1 MYYILL
7 LLSIMFNID
16 IISNPFNELV
26 SPFHPVFQ
34 TQTSKYKPL
43 TRQLCNCDDDAGEM
57 APECAFLCINNN
69 VVVHKSHDSTKKR
82 RSNRHDAKKTRR
94 K

>member
-1 MYYILL
+1 
-7 LLSIMFNID
+7 MFNID

-34 TQTSKYKPL
+34 TLTNKYKPQ
-43 TRQLCNCDDDAGEM
+43 TRQLCNCDDDADGM
-57 APECAFLCINNN
+57 APECAFLCNNQ
-69 VVVHKSHDSTKKR
+69 VVVHKSHNSTKKQ